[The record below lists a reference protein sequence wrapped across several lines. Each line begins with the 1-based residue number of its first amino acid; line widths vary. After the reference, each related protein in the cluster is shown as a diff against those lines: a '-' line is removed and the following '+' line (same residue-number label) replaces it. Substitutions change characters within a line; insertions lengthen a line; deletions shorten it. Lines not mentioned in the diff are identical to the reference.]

1 MALKLNREMNEL
13 KKFTKEENLYVMKR
27 QYGFSLI
34 VVLAMIA
41 FTIGGIYYKN
51 NAVIGIFGVMSVI
64 CFIAIWQ
71 EGFSIDL
78 DRNEFR
84 IKNGLINKP
93 VLIPIAD
100 FLNFELVK
108 VKHNL
113 ITTNVSLNLYYIK
126 ENKEKCTG
134 IAQGFTTRS
143 MQNLMNEINEILDE
157 HSRKI

>member
-1 MALKLNREMNEL
+1 
-13 KKFTKEENLYVMKR
+13 MKR
-27 QYGFSLI
+27 QYGFGLI
-34 VVLAMIA
+34 VILAMIA

-51 NAVIGIFGVMSVI
+51 NAVIGIFGVLAVI

-78 DRNEFR
+78 DQNEFR

-113 ITTNVSLNLYYIK
+113 ITTNVSLNLYYRK
-126 ENKEKCTG
+126 ENKEKLKKKNTN
-134 IAQGFTTRS
+134 S
-143 MQNLMNEINEILDE
+143 
-157 HSRKI
+157 

>member
-1 MALKLNREMNEL
+1 MALKLSREMIEL
-13 KKFTKEENLYVMKR
+13 KKFTKEGNLYVMKR
-27 QYGFSLI
+27 QYGFGLI

-41 FTIGGIYYKN
+41 FTVGGIYYKN
-51 NAVIGIFGVMSVI
+51 NAVIGIFGVLAVI

-78 DRNEFR
+78 DQNEFR

-93 VLIPIAD
+93 VLIPIAN

-113 ITTNVSLNLYYIK
+113 ITTNVSLNLYYRK

-157 HSRKI
+157 HSR